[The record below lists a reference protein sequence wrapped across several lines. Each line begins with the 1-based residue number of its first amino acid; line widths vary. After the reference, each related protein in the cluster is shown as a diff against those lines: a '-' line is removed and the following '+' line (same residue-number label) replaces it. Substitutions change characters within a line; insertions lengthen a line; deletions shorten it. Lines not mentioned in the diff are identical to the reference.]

1 VVAQSSGREVTLD
14 TLLTRAC
21 VSNWDRYQWFTRCT
35 LAGDLLLCHD
45 ADDHATIER
54 AWLPSLRQVAPSLQV
69 QFVSSRGVAPEAVA
83 THVPDFSRV
92 IKKARLAQ
100 WKRTHTQGDLL

>member
-1 VVAQSSGREVTLD
+1 MTLD

-21 VSNWDRYQWFTRCT
+21 VSNWDRYQWFANCT

-54 AWLPSLRQVAPSLQV
+54 AWLPSLRRVAPSLQV
-69 QFVSSRGVAPEAVA
+69 QFVSSRGVAPEPVA
-83 THVPDFSRV
+83 RNVPAPRRAM
-92 IKKARLAQ
+92 KASWYRAQDKLAKQ
-100 WKRTHTQGDLL
+100 QGLL